1 MPSILFRTLIHR
13 HRAPLMELMWLVGSV
28 FSSLWICKA
37 RILHHYCT
45 HPSHM
50 HVPVTHA
57 HSYCTHPSHIH
68 TYITH
73 AHSSCHIHTTNTH
86 IHQTLTFLL
95 QTPCTTESMPTQIP
109 CTDTTHMN
117 FTYLHPHYTRVT
129 HVGTHSPIYMYHR
142 SLHSHLPM
150 GLPHPTHRHGC
161 TNIPRYTHVPRH
173 VEHTHTRTIDFHS
186 TDTQGPDTQFTLSY
200 IPQLMSH
207 LYMHDTHMTI
217 SPHQHRHILKCA
229 HSFS

>member
-109 CTDTTHMN
+109 CTDTTHLN

-142 SLHSHLPM
+142 FYIHIHPWTPLPPHTGMGVQIYPGIHMSPDMQNILTLAPQTSIPQTLKDQTHSSHCHMYHNLF
-150 GLPHPTHRHGC
+150 L
-161 TNIPRYTHVPRH
+161 IYI
-173 VEHTHTRTIDFHS
+173 RTI
-186 TDTQGPDTQFTLSY
+186 L
-200 IPQLMSH
+200 I
-207 LYMHDTHMTI
+207 
-217 SPHQHRHILKCA
+217 
-229 HSFS
+229 

>member
-1 MPSILFRTLIHR
+1 
-13 HRAPLMELMWLVGSV
+13 
-28 FSSLWICKA
+28 
-37 RILHHYCT
+37 
-45 HPSHM
+45 
-50 HVPVTHA
+50 
-57 HSYCTHPSHIH
+57 
-68 TYITH
+68 
-73 AHSSCHIHTTNTH
+73 
-86 IHQTLTFLL
+86 
-95 QTPCTTESMPTQIP
+95 
-109 CTDTTHMN
+109 MN

-229 HSFS
+229 HSFSWLKVGFASAEATLQEALKAARWPTSFLKGQRDVRGLLFVK